1 MATFDHQSILF
12 LFCARRACCLHR
24 DSPRVPLMASAAGW
38 WRGGPLSGEGKVPV
52 PDPSRVPVPDPS
64 RVPVPDP
71 SRVPIIIV
79 TSAVTLHRGMTACQ
93 VGQRRPGRHRRWG
106 GVGRSICAD
115 GSSAL
120 TCERER
126 AYILWH
132 AVSPSYQYSSSGHHR
147 RCLHDGAAVRMADL
161 TSAAAPVVTAAC
173 CIKAEIILPNGYSIA
188 APYLPIAVFACGAPS
203 PIKGREKA
211 ARLPE
216 KAELCGSPGPCGL
229 SVTGTL
235 STL

>member
-1 MATFDHQSILF
+1 MAGPIKDSSTGSGLMATFDHQSILF

-24 DSPRVPLMASAAGW
+24 DSPRVPLMACAAGW
-38 WRGGPLSGEGKVPV
+38 WRGVPLSGEGG
-52 PDPSRVPVPDPS
+52 

-79 TSAVTLHRGMTACQ
+79 SSAVTLHRGMAACQ

-132 AVSPSYQYSSSGHHR
+132 AVSPSYQYSSSGQHR

-173 CIKAEIILPNGYSIA
+173 CIEAEIILPNGYSIA